1 MSTIAIRCRG
11 LEKGYRS
18 GDVMVRALQ
27 GIDLEAEAGELLMI
41 VGPSGC
47 GKTTLLSLLCGV
59 LRADAGSVELFGTDL
74 TTLSEPERVAF
85 RSAHIGFIFQQFNL
99 IPTLTAR
106 ENTTLP
112 LVLGGYPYAE
122 ALKAADVLL
131 ERLGIGPRAHH
142 FPPQLS
148 GGQQQRIAIAR
159 ALVHKPRILVC
170 DEPTA
175 SLDATTGATTMNL
188 LREVAT
194 SPDRCVVVVTHDP
207 RIFGYADRIVTMDD
221 GRITEIRKAQK
232 IDSPQPHP

>member
-1 MSTIAIRCRG
+1 MSAVAIRCQG
-11 LEKGYRS
+11 LEKSYRS

-27 GIDLEAEAGELLMI
+27 RVDLEARAGELLMI

-74 TTLSEPERVAF
+74 TALSEPERVAF

-106 ENTTLP
+106 ENTSLP
-112 LVLGGYPYAE
+112 LVLAGYPYAE
-122 ALKAADVLL
+122 ALRAADGML
-131 ERLGIGPRAHH
+131 EKLGVGTRADH
-142 FPPQLS
+142 FPSQLS

-159 ALVHKPRILVC
+159 ALVHRPRILVC

-188 LREVAT
+188 LREMAT

-207 RIFGYADRIVTMDD
+207 RIFGFADRIVTMDD
-221 GRITEIRKAQK
+221 GRITEIREASRPQSNQT
-232 IDSPQPHP
+232 SP